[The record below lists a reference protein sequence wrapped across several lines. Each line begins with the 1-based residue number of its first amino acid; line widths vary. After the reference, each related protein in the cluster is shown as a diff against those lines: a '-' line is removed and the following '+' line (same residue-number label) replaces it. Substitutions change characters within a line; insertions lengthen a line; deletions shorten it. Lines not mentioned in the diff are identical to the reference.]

1 MKRLK
6 IQLRSLWLNMVI
18 CCVSFSI
25 PMQVFAEPSR
35 PSRAQTQAGGSGMVI
50 LLIGLVMI
58 AAGYVVY
65 MKQKNHAQKPSNH
78 IPQTEIKPQNSINSS
93 NLHYTELDATVA
105 MEATVGWNQ
114 SEVQKPRKYYVEII
128 KGVMEGRKY
137 LITGQRTLIGRAEA
151 AVIRYPSD
159 TRGVSRN
166 HCELLQD
173 VNGLMVRDL
182 GSSWGTYIE
191 GKGKIPENQPVAL
204 AEGDVISLGSEDVA
218 LIIRIED

>member
-1 MKRLK
+1 
-6 IQLRSLWLNMVI
+6 MVI
-18 CCVSFSI
+18 CCVSFSDS
-25 PMQVFAEPSR
+25 MQVFAEPSR
-35 PSRAQTQAGGSGMVI
+35 PSRAQTQSGGSGMVI

-58 AAGYVVY
+58 AAVCVLL
-65 MKQKNHAQKPSNH
+65 MKKKNNTQKPSNH
-78 IPQTEIKPQNSINSS
+78 IPQPEVQPQNPINSS
-93 NLHYTELDATVA
+93 DLHYTELDATVA

-114 SEVQKPRKYYVEII
+114 SEVQKQRKYYVEIV

-166 HCELLQD
+166 HCELLKD
-173 VNGLMVRDL
+173 ANGLMVRDL
-182 GSSWGTYIE
+182 GSSWGTYVE
-191 GKGKIPENQPVAL
+191 GKGKISENQPVAL